1 MSRHVRRSDRSRGAP
16 SAPTVAARV
25 RNAEE
30 RIISLSDALDRPE
43 KQLRDVESSTQAVL
57 EDLDRF
63 RMSLKHLIKTSFDQ
77 LHESVEKEH
86 AAEQSS
92 CDRAMDDMSNDQA
105 DGQNMLRRIQKL
117 DAGVQSMCREL
128 GVAEDPDGEDY

>member
-57 EDLDRF
+57 EDLDR
-63 RMSLKHLIKTSFDQ
+63 S
-77 LHESVEKEH
+77 
-86 AAEQSS
+86 A
-92 CDRAMDDMSNDQA
+92 C
-105 DGQNMLRRIQKL
+105 
-117 DAGVQSMCREL
+117 
-128 GVAEDPDGEDY
+128 P